1 MQSKSAKTI
10 IITSSQHIIY
20 EYFSYVKYMTKKTR
34 IIHYMSVGKNIRQLR
49 KEKNLTQT
57 ELAKLL
63 FTSQDTISLWEL
75 DKSLPDVLSIIK
87 MTKIF
92 NVTSDYILDIEK

>member
-1 MQSKSAKTI
+1 
-10 IITSSQHIIY
+10 
-20 EYFSYVKYMTKKTR
+20 
-34 IIHYMSVGKNIRQLR
+34 MSVGKNIRQLR